1 MTDNPSISFK
11 NLIKRDRQL
20 GFESVRQKGSHIRF
34 IHPDGRKTTI
44 PDHGSK
50 TVPVGLL
57 SKIVRYDLDMDL
69 DSFLKD

>member
-1 MTDNPSISFK
+1 M
-11 NLIKRDRQL
+11 

-57 SKIVRYDLDMDL
+57 SKIVRHDLDMDL